1 MDGYGASKE
10 EEMNAFSIEN
20 DKFWD
25 TIDSWTNSTI
35 QNAVL
40 CGHAPQ
46 HKQMYEECQ
55 VYNKWTHS
63 FSKDFPEELI
73 YNIATL
79 SGAPIER
86 WKAIQEKWEWLYD
99 DRWRYFWTVP
109 KKEDF
114 PTIHEYLE
122 QNPYYKNPVV
132 AKLGPSER
140 ILVHDHGNTPQYL
153 YNMAINEPEGSR
165 MAIHPTGIVPYKPG
179 DIYKLYV
186 HNKHAV
192 INGGEWRYHL
202 MMKAEDID

>member
-63 FSKDFPEELI
+63 FSKDFPEDFCVGLW
-73 YNIATL
+73 TL
-79 SGAPIER
+79 KTSLLGSGAQHSGPNQPGPKLNNNYFSTGFSGFTSVSEIADRIYLCLPLSDLAAFADLVDLARIYLR
-86 WKAIQEKWEWLYD
+86 WI
-99 DRWRYFWTVP
+99 
-109 KKEDF
+109 
-114 PTIHEYLE
+114 
-122 QNPYYKNPVV
+122 
-132 AKLGPSER
+132 R
-140 ILVHDHGNTPQYL
+140 I
-153 YNMAINEPEGSR
+153 
-165 MAIHPTGIVPYKPG
+165 
-179 DIYKLYV
+179 
-186 HNKHAV
+186 
-192 INGGEWRYHL
+192 
-202 MMKAEDID
+202 